1 MDSALVTAL
10 QAPAPTVCWLVELAL
25 PSGTVRLTDA
35 GEVAYGGHVYRGD
48 HPTMGALGS
57 VSGLRDGAAST
68 TTRVDLV
75 VLPRSDQAAADL
87 TAPMAQGARVRVWFG
102 AVSPAT
108 GALIGEPELK
118 FDGELDKAAFTVGA
132 TWSVTVQCGTQA
144 ERQLEP
150 NEDWR
155 LNHPFHSAIWTGET
169 GLTYVTNVAKKIY
182 WRMESPNGSIIF
194 GSGSRSGGAIR

>member
-1 MDSALVTAL
+1 MDASLVTAL
-10 QAPAPTVCWLVELAL
+10 QGAAPTVCWLVELAL

-48 HPTMGALGS
+48 HPTMGALDS

-87 TAPMAQGARVRVWFG
+87 TDPLAQGARVRVWFG

-118 FDGELDKAAFTVGA
+118 FDGELDQAGFTVGA
-132 TWSVTVQCGTQA
+132 LWSITLKCGTQA

-155 LNHPFHSAIWTGET
+155 LNHPFHSGVWANET
-169 GLTYVTNVAKKIY
+169 GLIYVTNVAKKIY

-194 GSGSRSGGAIR
+194 GSGSRSGGTIR

>member
-1 MDSALVTAL
+1 MDTALVAAL
-10 QAPAPTVCWLVELAL
+10 QAPAPTVCWLVEIAL

-35 GEVAYGGHVYRGD
+35 GEVVFGGQVFHGE
-48 HPTMGALGS
+48 HPTLGVLGS
-57 VSGLRDGAAST
+57 ISGLKDGAAST
-68 TTRVDLV
+68 TTRVDVV

-87 TAPMAQGARVRVWFG
+87 TDPAAQGARVRIWFG
-102 AVSPAT
+102 AVNPAT
-108 GALIGEPELK
+108 GALIGTPELK

-182 WRMESPNGSIIF
+182 WRLDSPNGSITF
-194 GSGSRSGGAIR
+194 R